1 MLGDEGEHDVVD
13 PEQGDQEQGGLGQP
27 PKATEAGGGEKQI
40 ADAAKPRF
48 DLDVKHAAEKLQP
61 RSTFTSGLS
70 ARRKK
75 KVCGEKHTSNA
86 MRLAYEMLVVTGRKK
101 KLPPLQISVSRC
113 CQQEDDFADC
123 SHFPKVMRH
132 IAVYHVSNV
141 RRLLTLKKETEFH
154 SRVLV
159 GFISSNIGAVDFLT
173 EYSDDADEKDKV
185 HLRRRRGEKKETSFI
200 AFHT

>member
-1 MLGDEGEHDVVD
+1 M
-13 PEQGDQEQGGLGQP
+13 
-27 PKATEAGGGEKQI
+27 
-40 ADAAKPRF
+40 
-48 DLDVKHAAEKLQP
+48 QP

-70 ARRKK
+70 AKRKK
-75 KVCGEKHTSNA
+75 KRCVGKNTQAMQCVWL
-86 MRLAYEMLVVTGRKK
+86 MRLLVVSQRGRKSFHCCK
-101 KLPPLQISVSRC
+101 SLFSRC

-123 SHFPKVMRH
+123 SHFPKVTLH

-185 HLRRRRGEKKETSFI
+185 HLRRRRREEKKKETAFI